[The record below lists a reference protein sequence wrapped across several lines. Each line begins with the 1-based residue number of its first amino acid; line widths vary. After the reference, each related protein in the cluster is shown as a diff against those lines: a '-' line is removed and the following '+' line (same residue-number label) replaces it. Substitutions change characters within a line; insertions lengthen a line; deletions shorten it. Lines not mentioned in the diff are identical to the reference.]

1 MNILIK
7 IKTGLFLLLASTI
20 FGQKNQTPAEKKI
33 TEYISACQ
41 NVTDLKKIE
50 LFENEF
56 PTIFKYYPN
65 INPINPNNKPGIS
78 SRFSNKRLHPLEGK
92 IKVHYGID
100 IVAKKNSLV
109 YAAADGVVKKS
120 EFFNGKAGHSVEI
133 RHRFGFTTRYFHL
146 SIFIVKNGEKV
157 RKGQIIGFL
166 GTTGAS
172 TGPHLH
178 YEMLKN
184 GKHIN
189 PISFLATGV
198 RKLK

>member
-7 IKTGLFLLLASTI
+7 IKTGLFLLIGCTI
-20 FGQKNQTPAEKKI
+20 FAQKNQTSAEKKI
-33 TEYISACQ
+33 TEYIIACQ
-41 NVTDLKKIE
+41 NVIDLKKIE
-50 LFENEF
+50 IFENDF
-56 PTIFKYYPN
+56 PNIFKFYPN
-65 INPINPNNKPGIS
+65 INPINPKNKPGIS
-78 SRFSNKRLHPLEGK
+78 SGFSNKRLHPLEGK

-133 RHRFGFTTRYFHL
+133 THRFGFATRYFHL

-178 YEMLKN
+178 YELLKN

-189 PISFLATGV
+189 PFSFLSS
-198 RKLK
+198 